1 MIARFAGVCCCG
13 CRRPYRAGDEIVG
26 RPGAWARAECRAT
39 APSAGPFAS
48 RAEVLE
54 VFAHARAVAQREERA
69 AVVRRAGRA
78 VA

>member
-1 MIARFAGVCCCG
+1 
-13 CRRPYRAGDEIVG
+13 VG